1 MERPAHHYVAQH
13 MICVQYGGFT
23 PLPQEAPKR
32 KPGEKYIGE
41 MRSAKARGHG
51 RKAAVTGFTVVE
63 VLVAVGI
70 MTMITLLY
78 TVNFKNFQQGI
89 TVQSD
94 ADTIASRIRQMQVW
108 ALTGELING
117 SRPDGGY
124 GLYIPSPCISG
135 TCAYTVFA
143 NTCTPTSYVYDNGCD
158 TVIASENLNAQ
169 VNVSA
174 TSPAGALTLILLPPT
189 AQVYSNAVQSQSAII
204 TLAHR
209 VQSQYTKSIT
219 VDGVSGQVNVQ

>member
-1 MERPAHHYVAQH
+1 M
-13 MICVQYGGFT
+13 CVPCSMFHVPFPGFT
-23 PLPQEAPKR
+23 
-32 KPGEKYIGE
+32 I
-41 MRSAKARGHG
+41 
-51 RKAAVTGFTVVE
+51 VE

-78 TVNFKNFQQGI
+78 TVSFKNFQQGI

-94 ADTIASRIRQMQVW
+94 ADNIAARIRQAQVW

-124 GLYIPSPCISG
+124 GFYIPSPCTSG
-135 TCAYTVFA
+135 TCTYTVFA
-143 NTCTPTSYVYDNGCD
+143 NTCTPTSYVYDSGCD

-169 VNVSA
+169 INISA

-189 AQVYSNAVQSQSAII
+189 AQVYTNTVKSQSATI

-209 VQSQYTKSIT
+209 VQSQRTKSIT
-219 VDGVSGQVNVQ
+219 IDGISGQVNVQ